1 MSGERKKADG
11 SSDKRREL
19 TDESS
24 KESVEEFLGKLF
36 EGVSEEDEPTPPRE
50 NPLAIKLKARIKK
63 QGPITLHDYM
73 EAVLTDPEFGY
84 YIVRDPFGTTGDF
97 ITAPDVCQIFGE
109 LLGLWCV
116 HVWAELGQPKGCKL
130 IELGPG
136 RGALM
141 SDALRAASL
150 VPEFLNS
157 IEVHFVET
165 SPALRAEQ
173 EQRIRSEARDH
184 GREIPKLFWHDR
196 LEDVPQGP
204 TFLLANEFL
213 DALPIRQY
221 QFNKGQWFERMVGVD
236 EAGSFT
242 YSIANEPCSSPERL
256 PIVKKQ
262 AVDGDFL
269 ELSPASKAVIEEM
282 GRRASA
288 HPFAGLLIDYG
299 YDEPAYGD
307 SFQAIKNHQFS
318 DPLSDPGLADV
329 TAHVDFSAVL
339 QVATRIGLAVE
350 GSVTQR
356 DFLISLGVRERAAQL
371 MQSQENM
378 ISAQQFMTGLQR
390 LIDPDQM
397 GSLFKVVAITGVDQP
412 RVPGFDH
419 RSDLESDLS

>member
-1 MSGERKKADG
+1 MSGERKKADAPSEKAQG
-11 SSDKRREL
+11 LSEK
-19 TDESS
+19 
-24 KESVEEFLGKLF
+24 SVEEFLGKLF
-36 EGVSEEDEPTPPRE
+36 EGASGEDESSPSIE
-50 NPLAIKLKARIKK
+50 NPLAVKLKARIKR

-84 YIVRDPFGTTGDF
+84 YIVRDPFGTGGDF

-116 HVWAELGQPKGCKL
+116 HVWAELGQPKDCKL
-130 IELGPG
+130 VELGPG

-157 IEVHFVET
+157 VEVHFVET

-173 EQRIRSEARDH
+173 EQRIRSEAREH

-221 QFNKGQWFERMVGVD
+221 QFNKGQWFERMIGVD
-236 EAGSFT
+236 KTGSFS
-242 YSIANEPCSSPERL
+242 YLLADEPCSQPDLL
-256 PIVKKQ
+256 PSVRSKP
-262 AVDGDFL
+262 VEGDFV
-269 ELSPASKAVIEEM
+269 ETRPASKMVIEEM
-282 GRRASA
+282 GNRART
-288 HPFAGLLIDYG
+288 HPFAGLIIDYG
-299 YDEPAYGD
+299 YGEVAYGD
-307 SFQAIKNHQFS
+307 SFQAIKNHQFT

-329 TAHVDFSAVL
+329 TAHVDFSSLL
-339 QVATRIGLAVE
+339 QTAKKIGLASD
-350 GSVTQR
+350 GPITQR
-356 DFLISLGVRERAAQL
+356 EFLICLGVRERAAQL

-397 GSLFKVVAITGVDQP
+397 GTLFKVAAITGANQP

-419 RSDLESDLS
+419 RCDLESDLA